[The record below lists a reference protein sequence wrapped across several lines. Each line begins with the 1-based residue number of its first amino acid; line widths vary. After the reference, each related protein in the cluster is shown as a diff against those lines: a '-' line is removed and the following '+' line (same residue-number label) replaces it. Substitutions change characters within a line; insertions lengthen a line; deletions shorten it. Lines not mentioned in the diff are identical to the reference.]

1 MKYIY
6 VYLWMDTYI
15 IRKKKHFPNFRTSD
29 FPFLHLI
36 VLKQFLKSAH

>member
-15 IRKKKHFPNFRTSD
+15 IRKKNIFQTSERLTFHFC
-29 FPFLHLI
+29 I
-36 VLKQFLKSAH
+36 